1 MTIVEERQAHRE
13 RAARVV
19 GLYEKLLVLRLVH
32 LAQSL
37 GSEVP
42 ERPERAR
49 FVDRWSSLERMNP
62 EGLQRAARDP
72 HLTAWVATGEE
83 LIRNGIY
90 QRYPDAHPKR
100 HLDGFGRLLLSWAQ
114 QLPDGSHGQVELAG
128 QPAVDL
134 MFGDVVLLGPF
145 RDAHRTL
152 SWRTRGGVLRV
163 GWSDAEP
170 IVEASLGAA
179 DAVELARDDWQCFR
193 KPRGATIPI
202 DVWTWP
208 RLDNDRPPV
217 DPDGLRDALEQAWA
231 GVPSAL
237 QPLIHSTCRA
247 VTAGAS
253 GGRWIAGLL
262 SLREG
267 ATPGSREL
275 LELAC
280 FDLVSRLVYI
290 QSASEALDL
299 PKPVLVELAR
309 RMAARWLGED
319 AEAGFDPETKGRWG
333 ALLSA
338 LRETG
343 AGRTLFEEIDEVGAA
358 VQLSDAPPVPPAP
371 DAPHLLL
378 PLSDAAAAQMPQ
390 RLQLKKTRERG
401 ASNVNDFTA
410 LNGLSYLSEPAL
422 REVLEQALGAAG
434 ESEGAAYLAAAAAY
448 VLGEFPLCVQ
458 TLARCIRFD
467 PDVEEYWHLLAFALR
482 FLKRYGEFDRILFDG
497 DRSADLLERLEPA
510 LASTS

>member
-1 MTIVEERQAHRE
+1 MTVVEDRQAHLE

-19 GLYEKLLVLRLVH
+19 GLYEKLLVLRLAH

-37 GSEVP
+37 GSEVS

-62 EGLQRAARDP
+62 EGLHRAARDP

-100 HLDGFGRLLLSWAQ
+100 HLDSFGRLVLSWAQ
-114 QLPDGSHGQVELAG
+114 QLPDGSNGQVELAG
-128 QPAVDL
+128 QPIVDL
-134 MFGDVVLLGPF
+134 MFGDMVLLGPL

-170 IVEASLGAA
+170 IVEASLVEA
-179 DAVELARDDWQCFR
+179 DEVELARGEWQCFR
-193 KPRGATIPI
+193 KPRGGTIPI

-208 RLDNDRPPV
+208 RLDNDRPPM
-217 DPDGLRDALEQAWA
+217 DPGVLRDALDQAWA
-231 GVPSAL
+231 GIPSAL
-237 QPLIHSTCRA
+237 QPLIGSMCRA

-267 ATPGSREL
+267 ATPGSREF

-290 QSASEALDL
+290 KSVSEALDL
-299 PKPVLVELAR
+299 PKPVLVEFAR

-319 AEAGFDPETKGRWG
+319 AEAGFDPETRGRWG

-343 AGRTLFEEIDEVGAA
+343 TSRILFEELDEVGAA
-358 VQLSDAPPVPPAP
+358 AVQLPDVPPVSG
-371 DAPHLLL
+371 APHLLL
-378 PLSDAAAAQMPQ
+378 PLSDAAAAQVPQ
-390 RLQLKKTRERG
+390 RLQLRKTRERV

-410 LNGLSYLSEPAL
+410 LNGLSHLSRSAL
-422 REVLEQALGAAG
+422 REVLDQALGTAG

-448 VLGEFPLCVQ
+448 VLGEFPICAR

-482 FLKRYGEFDRILFDG
+482 FLQRYGEFDRILFGG
-497 DRSADLLERLEPA
+497 DRSADLLERLEPV